1 MTLRLSRELIRSR
14 PVAALASVCSVA
26 ALAAPAPAIA
36 GGASS
41 SSGNGGIAKPTVVL
55 VHGAFADASGW
66 DGVVE
71 RLQRDGYPVIAP
83 ANPLRGLASDSAYI
97 ASVLKSVKGPVILA
111 GHSYGGAVIGEAAA
125 GNRNVKALVYIS
137 AFMPDKGETLG
148 ALGAKFRG
156 SELDPAL
163 RQVPFQDGDGTTGTD
178 LYIKPDKFHQV
189 FAADLAA
196 STAAQMSATQRPIS
210 ATAFTEK
217 ARGAAWKSIPSW
229 FLVATKDRA
238 IAPDLERFEAKRSG
252 SHTIEVNSSHVAM
265 ISHPGTVTSLILD
278 AIRTEASGTPSL
290 ATTGSTT
297 SATGLIGVGAIVA
310 GVGLIVAV
318 RRHQARDR

>member
-1 MTLRLSRELIRSR
+1 MTLRPSRKLIRSR

-26 ALAAPAPAIA
+26 ALTAPAVAD
-36 GGASS
+36 GDSTGSGAK
-41 SSGNGGIAKPTVVL
+41 GIAKPTVVL

-97 ASVLKSVKGPVILA
+97 ASVLKSVKGPLILA

-125 GNRNVKALVYIS
+125 GNPNVKALVYIS
-137 AFMPDKGETLG
+137 AFMPAKGETLG
-148 ALGAKFRG
+148 ALGAKFAG
-156 SELDPAL
+156 SRLDPAL
-163 RQVPFQDGDGTTGTD
+163 KQVPFQSGDGMTGTD
-178 LYIKPDKFHQV
+178 LYIKPEKFHEV
-189 FAADLAA
+189 FAADLPA
-196 STAAQMSATQRPIS
+196 STAAQMAATQRPIS
-210 ATAFTEK
+210 AAAFTEK
-217 ARGAAWKSIPSW
+217 ADAAAWKTIPSW

-238 IAPDLERFEAKRSG
+238 IAPDLERFEAKRAG

-290 ATTGSTT
+290 ATTGGTAST
-297 SATGLIGVGAIVA
+297 TGLIGLVAIAA

>member
-1 MTLRLSRELIRSR
+1 MTLRPSRELIRSR

-36 GGASS
+36 EGASS
-41 SSGNGGIAKPTVVL
+41 GSGGGIAKPTVVL

-97 ASVLKSVKGPVILA
+97 AGVLKSVKGPVILA

-156 SELDPAL
+156 SRLNPAL
-163 RQVPFQDGDGTTGTD
+163 RQVPFQNGDGTTGTD
-178 LYIKPDKFHQV
+178 LYIKPDTFRQV

-210 ATAFTEK
+210 ASAFTEK
-217 ARGAAWKSIPSW
+217 ADAAAWKTIPSW

-238 IAPDLERFEAKRSG
+238 IAPDLERFEAKRAG

-290 ATTGSTT
+290 ATTGGNA
-297 SATGLIGVGAIVA
+297 SATGLIGVVAIVA

-318 RRHQARDR
+318 RRHQARGR

>member
-1 MTLRLSRELIRSR
+1 MTLRPSRKLIRSR
-14 PVAALASVCSVA
+14 PVAVLASVCSVA
-26 ALAAPAPAIA
+26 ALAAPAVAD
-36 GGASS
+36 GDSTDSGAK
-41 SSGNGGIAKPTVVL
+41 GIAKPTVVL

-97 ASVLKSVKGPVILA
+97 ASVLKSVKGPLILA

-125 GNRNVKALVYIS
+125 GNPNVKALVYIS

-148 ALGAKFRG
+148 ALGAKFAG
-156 SELDPAL
+156 SRLNPAL
-163 RQVPFQDGDGTTGTD
+163 KQVPFQNGDGTTGTD
-178 LYIKPDKFHQV
+178 LYIKPDMFHQV
-189 FAADLAA
+189 FAADLPA
-196 STAAQMSATQRPIS
+196 STAAEMSATQRPIS
-210 ATAFTEK
+210 AAAFTEK
-217 ARGAAWKSIPSW
+217 AGAAAWKTIPSW

-238 IAPDLERFEAKRSG
+238 IAPDLERFEAKRAG

-265 ISHPGTVTSLILD
+265 ISHPGTVSSLILD
-278 AIRTEASGTPSL
+278 AVRAEASGTPSL
-290 ATTGSTT
+290 ATTGGSA
-297 SATGLIGVGAIVA
+297 SATGLIGLVAIAA

>member
-1 MTLRLSRELIRSR
+1 MTLRPSRKLIRSR

-26 ALAAPAPAIA
+26 ALTAPAVAD
-36 GGASS
+36 GDSTG
-41 SSGNGGIAKPTVVL
+41 SGTKGIAKPTVVL

-97 ASVLKSVKGPVILA
+97 ASVLKSVKGPLILA

-125 GNRNVKALVYIS
+125 GNPNVKALVYIS
-137 AFMPDKGETLG
+137 AFMPAKGETLG
-148 ALGAKFRG
+148 ALGAKFAG
-156 SELDPAL
+156 SRLDPAL
-163 RQVPFQDGDGTTGTD
+163 KQVPFQSGDGMTGTD
-178 LYIKPDKFHQV
+178 LYIKPEKFHEV
-189 FAADLAA
+189 FAADLPA
-196 STAAQMSATQRPIS
+196 STAAQMAATQRPIS
-210 ATAFTEK
+210 AAAFTEK
-217 ARGAAWKSIPSW
+217 ADAAAWKTIPSW

-238 IAPDLERFEAKRSG
+238 IAPDLERFEAKRAG

-290 ATTGSTT
+290 ATTGGTAST
-297 SATGLIGVGAIVA
+297 TGLIGLVAIAA